1 MSPDTWKWVLAFAF
15 GSAIGVALRRGLV
28 LMFGRS
34 GSAISVSTV
43 TASSV
48 LGGFC
53 GAAIGW
59 IMSSPTLSQ
68 EAHALL
74 MFGILGVMVTIAAD
88 AAAAQASMSANDL
101 ARVRRRALVHVA
113 VGIAAALIAI
123 AFVTWLM
130 DLASP

>member
-1 MSPDTWKWVLAFAF
+1 
-15 GSAIGVALRRGLV
+15 
-28 LMFGRS
+28 
-34 GSAISVSTV
+34 
-43 TASSV
+43 
-48 LGGFC
+48 
-53 GAAIGW
+53 
-59 IMSSPTLSQ
+59 
-68 EAHALL
+68 